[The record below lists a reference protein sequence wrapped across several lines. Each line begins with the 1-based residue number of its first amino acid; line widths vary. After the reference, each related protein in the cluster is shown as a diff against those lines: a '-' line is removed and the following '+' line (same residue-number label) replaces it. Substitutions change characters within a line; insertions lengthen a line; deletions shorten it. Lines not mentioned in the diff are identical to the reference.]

1 MLENYDMR
9 LSKMKTMK
17 CEKKQHPTVC
27 SCRHSK
33 W

>member
-1 MLENYDMR
+1 
-9 LSKMKTMK
+9 MKTMK

-27 SCRHSK
+27 SCRDSK